1 MNTALAP
8 RATNAT
14 SDAALMQL
22 WISGKSAATQSAY
35 GTAIR
40 QFQAFAGKDL
50 AVVGAEDLQAWVAQL
65 QQHYAPES
73 VRTKVHA
80 LKSLLSYAQ
89 RIGYLR
95 YNVGTAIAAPKGK
108 DELAARIPAEGDV
121 RQLIEGTTTPRDRV
135 LLSLL
140 YGCGLRVSEVCGL
153 DWHDLQARE
162 RGGQATVYGK
172 GRKTRVVLV
181 PSKLWAALM
190 QLPRRGEAVFASRSG
205 QRLDRMRVHR
215 IIKAAA
221 QAAGIT
227 PAISAHWLRHAHA
240 TAAIERG
247 CELHLLQ
254 QSLGHASLAVTS
266 KYLHARPERG
276 SSEFV
281 EF

>member
-1 MNTALAP
+1 MDTALVP

-35 GTAIR
+35 GTAVR
-40 QFQAFAGKDL
+40 QFQAFAGQEL
-50 AVVGAEDLQAWVAQL
+50 TAVGAEDVQAWVAQL

-73 VRTKVHA
+73 VRTKFHA

-153 DWHDLQARE
+153 DWHDLQARD
-162 RGGQATVYGK
+162 RSGQATVYGK

-181 PSKLWAALM
+181 PPKLWAALM
-190 QLPRRGEAVFASRSG
+190 QLPRRGETVFASRSG

-215 IIKAAA
+215 ISRRQPKQRGLRRRLAPT
-221 QAAGIT
+221 GCGTRT
-227 PAISAHWLRHAHA
+227 PRPRSS
-240 TAAIERG
+240 G
-247 CELHLLQ
+247 
-254 QSLGHASLAVTS
+254 GASCTCCSRAWGT
-266 KYLHARPERG
+266 RRWR
-276 SSEFV
+276 
-281 EF
+281 